1 MNKEFGRLCATA
13 RNKEGLT
20 QETAAEL
27 FGVSVRS
34 ISDYEN
40 GKTAVPDDIVRL
52 MVKHYHASWLG
63 YLYLQQTSDVGK
75 EILPQVE
82 IKELSQSILD
92 LQVKM
97 KKANDIQFE
106 IAEVGADNIIDRQ
119 EEPVYIKCMDVV
131 KLLIGSAMA
140 LTLAPL
146 TPINKKFLP

>member
-1 MNKEFGRLCATA
+1 MNKEFGKLCATA

-27 FGVSVRS
+27 FGVSIRS
-34 ISDYEN
+34 VSDYEN
-40 GKTAVPDDIVRL
+40 GKTAVPDDIVAL

-63 YLYLQQTSDVGK
+63 YLYLQLTSDVGK

-97 KKANDIQFE
+97 EKVSKIQMPL
-106 IAEVGADNIIDRQ
+106 AEVGADNLVETHEQ
-119 EEPVYIKCMDVV
+119 SVYLKCMEII
-131 KLLIGSAMA
+131 KLLIGSAIVV
-140 LTLAPL
+140 TLAPL
-146 TPINKKFLP
+146 TPINKKMLP